1 MKVTGSGAGNDIH
14 LCPGRA
20 AGLGVVHAANHTKLA
35 DGVDAGEREQCEIGA
50 AVDVVRAVDL
60 PIVLFSPVA
69 VDLEAYQVSTNRCGG
84 PRKNLVSVAGIRRAR
99 HQEHELRV
107 VAAVE
112 REFAELKARNY
123 SGRSRA
129 LRINVQCTRLDGH
142 AFADRTHFERKIDGD
157 PVVDVQNDA
166 GLYCL
171 LESGNFRSDVVPPH
185 RQEWGN
191 ELAMVVR

>member
-1 MKVTGSGAGNDIH
+1 MKVTGSGAGNDID
-14 LCPGRA
+14 LRPGRA
-20 AGLGVVHAANHTKLA
+20 AGLGVVDAANNAKFA
-35 DGVDAGEREQCEIGA
+35 DGIDTGERQQREIGA
-50 AVDVVRAVDL
+50 TVHVVSAVDL

-69 VDLEAYQVSTNRCGG
+69 VDLEAHQVSTNRCGG
-84 PRKNLVSVAGIRRAR
+84 PRKNLVGVAGIRRAR

-157 PVVDVQNDA
+157 PVVDIQNDA

-171 LESGNFRSDVVPPH
+171 LESRNLRSDVVTPY
-185 RQEWGN
+185 RQERDD
-191 ELAMVVR
+191 ELAAVVR